1 MKEIT
6 HYDYGIRY
14 THGKANDMADA
25 LSRKPYC
32 NNPMAY
38 KAQPLQDDLTYREH
52 QIHVLIQTERRT
64 RLKGIKFPKVQW

>member
-1 MKEIT
+1 METIT
-6 HYDYGIRY
+6 DYDYGISY
-14 THGKANDMADA
+14 SPGKATVMAYA
-25 LSRKPYC
+25 LSRKSNC